1 MSTGLIIDIVLIVLA
16 VAAIVAGAIR
26 GLFKTVLAVVMTV
39 VAIVASVVLS
49 GILAGPVT
57 DMVYPRYEEKLMKLV
72 TEPSLHIN
80 IGAILSDATENT
92 IGGFMEMT
100 VPEDFFVS
108 GLPGEVLK
116 IANQFGFTEEDLRK
130 PVENALKSAQDVMRN
145 YLEKQKAAGKEV
157 DKASAADAVEEANK
171 AAAKAFLR
179 PIVRAVLIIVLFIIL
194 SILLKLI
201 AGALNRAAKK
211 TQGVKQVNSV
221 GGAILSFAEYVVIVY
236 ILLYFAHRFG
246 ITTSLDEVISDS
258 TILSFLLRFVPA

>member
-1 MSTGLIIDIVLIVLA
+1 MSTGTIIDIVLAVLA
-16 VAAIVAGAIR
+16 VVCIVAGAIR
-26 GLFKTVLAVVMTV
+26 GLFKTILAVVMTV

-49 GILAGPVT
+49 GVLAGPVT

-72 TEPSLHIN
+72 TEPSLHLN
-80 IGAILSDATENT
+80 IGAILSDTTEKT
-92 IGGFMEMT
+92 INDFMEMT
-100 VPEDFFVS
+100 VPDDFFVS

-130 PVENALKSAQDVMRN
+130 PVENALKSAQNVMKN
-145 YLEKQKAAGKEV
+145 YLEKQKAAGKDV
-157 DKASAADAVEEANK
+157 DKASAAEAVEEANK

-201 AGALNRAAKK
+201 SGALNRAAKN

-221 GGAILSFAEYVVIVY
+221 GGAILSFAEYVVVVY
-236 ILLYFAHRFG
+236 ILLYFAARFG
-246 ITTSLDEVISDS
+246 ITTSLEDPISDS
-258 TILSFLLRFVPA
+258 VILSFLLKFIPA